1 MRELART
8 VLSLGLPILCAA
20 SLAAAAPEGEPE
32 AAPPTC
38 DVLTKVELE
47 SKEPSEGAVKL
58 VFDVRLDAGC
68 ECASVTYDLV
78 LEEKLPNKQWKA
90 VRETRRVDVRGAAA
104 EERVEHRMA
113 ADIELIGYSA
123 KAVETTPCS

>member
-1 MRELART
+1 MRERT
-8 VLSLGLPILCAA
+8 RTILLLGVLLLCAA
-20 SLAAAAPEGEPE
+20 SANAAEGD
-32 AAPPTC
+32 PPATC

-90 VRETRRVDVRGAAA
+90 VRETRRIDLRGAAA
-104 EERVEHRMA
+104 EDRVEHHMA
-113 ADIELIGYSA
+113 ADIELIGYSV

>member
-1 MRELART
+1 MKSKGEVAALAETGGGRVNAVERDSEHGATWEVEVTKLDGST
-8 VLSLGLPILCAA
+8 V
-20 SLAAAAPEGEPE
+20 
-32 AAPPTC
+32 
-38 DVLTKVELE
+38 
-47 SKEPSEGAVKL
+47 
-58 VFDVRLDAGC
+58 DVRLDAGC

-90 VRETRRVDVRGAAA
+90 VRETRRVDLRGAVA

-123 KAVETTPCS
+123 KARATAVSSRTP